1 MTGTLLSSLSNAS
14 FEAANGSFLSPNR
27 ERMVDAM
34 PMTRMRAVKR
44 EGRWMFCDEMEQG
57 RHDLPVG
64 RSPIAGLRLCP
75 AAPASQASLA
85 PHALRTR
92 CEFGIPVVKV
102 VRCEV
107 GLKAL
112 YS

>member
-1 MTGTLLSSLSNAS
+1 MA
-14 FEAANGSFLSPNR
+14 
-27 ERMVDAM
+27 DAM
-34 PMTRMRAVKR
+34 PMTRDAHCDARA
-44 EGRWMFCDEMEQG
+44 
-57 RHDLPVG
+57 PVDVLRRG
-64 RSPIAGLRLCP
+64 GAGAAMTPWPDVPPLTGLRLCP
-75 AAPASQASLA
+75 AALASQASLA
-85 PHALRTR
+85 PHALRIR